1 MAAMV
6 DCSCDWCR
14 KPFTARAAD
23 RKRGWARF
31 CSKRCKAI
39 KQESRTGQHAAF
51 IDRGGKRCDDDEID
65 ISDMDWGASDGDSGP
80 L

>member
-1 MAAMV
+1 MSLYNCQTCGGAF
-6 DCSCDWCR
+6 R
-14 KPFTARAAD
+14 AREAD

-39 KQESRTGQHAAF
+39 RQSQTRPDCASR
-51 IDRGGKRCDDDEID
+51 REDDEAD
-65 ISDMDWGASDGDSGP
+65 YANEAGWDGHKAEAG